1 MTDINK
7 LLDEIERLVPNVS
20 SLEHWQETEGG
31 GEKEFAGEMIP
42 PDRIAVLQ
50 ALASEYRKQSLQIR
64 EAVED
69 IDHAK
74 QLAESISSNWS
85 DNPRADGQVIAEH
98 LSTVL
103 SKFTAKAE

>member
-50 ALASEYRKQSLQIR
+50 ALASEYRKHSQQIR
-64 EAVED
+64 EAVEALEAAKSAINGLAD
-69 IDHAK
+69 QQAMSDDHYLSDLAK
-74 QLAESISSNWS
+74 VESALLKLKKS
-85 DNPRADGQVIAEH
+85 E
-98 LSTVL
+98 
-103 SKFTAKAE
+103 